1 MHTNRINSK
10 NTKRFAIATSVTAAV
25 LFLGAGLVA
34 SCGGKSNNTK
44 AVSAPLAVVPAPIVD
59 EVSEIV
65 EAPLTAAPLAEASAP
80 QKGSTQS
87 KSPVKSP
94 KTKKSPAVSGGA
106 GAKQSAAAPNTSA
119 SPAPQQGNNTAVA
132 APAEQPAVNQQP
144 AASDAVATA
153 PADAQPAAAPADAQP
168 ATSQEAAPAQQ
179 PAAQEQPTATSSGS
193 SVRVPLWTLNR
204 TPQDQRMKTPS
215 LPGSTVSIP
224 CIPNYTC

>member
-153 PADAQPAAAPADAQP
+153 PADAQPA
-168 ATSQEAAPAQQ
+168 TSQEAAPAQQ

-215 LPGSTVSIP
+215 RLGPTVSIP
-224 CIPNYTC
+224 CIPNLTC